1 METNRGQHISRQ
13 FDADLEHLRSQVLA
27 MGGVVEEQIADA
39 VEAFINAD
47 FKLAEKVV
55 LRDHEVNGLE
65 VALDEECSRI
75 LALRQPAAGDLRLIF
90 AIIKTI
96 TDLERIGDQAE
107 RVVKPIIRQGDGG
120 LSSEYYPVIRHLGDM
135 VKRMLHDTLDAF
147 ARMDP
152 DEALKVHAGDLE
164 VDREYEAITRQLVT
178 VMMEDP
184 RNIKSSLNVMFAAR
198 ALERIG
204 DHSKNINE
212 YLVYMVH
219 GKDIRHTSS
228 SPQGKAL
235 AEGRD

>member
-1 METNRGQHISRQ
+1 METNLGHHISRQ

-47 FKLAEKVV
+47 FTLAEKVIR
-55 LRDHEVNGLE
+55 RDHEVNGME
-65 VALDEECSRI
+65 VALDEECSRV
-75 LALRQPAAGDLRLIF
+75 LALRQPAASDLRLIF

-107 RVVKPIIRQGDGG
+107 RVVKTVIRLGGDGPI
-120 LSSEYYPVIRHLGDM
+120 SEHYPAIRYLGAL
-135 VKRMLHDTLDAF
+135 VKQMLHDTLDAF

-152 DEALKVHAGDLE
+152 DEAMKIHAGDRE

-178 VMMEDP
+178 VMMEDT
-184 RNIKSSLNVMFAAR
+184 RNIRGCLSVMFAAR

-212 YLVYMVH
+212 YLVYMVR
-219 GKDIRHTSS
+219 GRDIRHTDSL
-228 SPQGKAL
+228 PPT
-235 AEGRD
+235 

>member
-13 FDADLEHLRSQVLA
+13 FDQDIEQLRSQVLA
-27 MGGVVEEQIADA
+27 MGGVVEEQIGDA
-39 VEAFINAD
+39 VTAFVNSD
-47 FKLAEKVV
+47 SELAERVIA
-55 LRDHEVNGLE
+55 RDHEVNGLE

-90 AIIKTI
+90 AVIKTI

-107 RVVKPIIRQGDGG
+107 RVVKTVLRLGSDGPMH
-120 LSSEYYPVIRHLGDM
+120 EHYPAIRHLGEM
-135 VKRMLHDTLDAF
+135 VKQMLHETLDAF

-152 DEALKVHAGDLE
+152 DEALKILEGDRE
-164 VDREYEAITRQLVT
+164 VDREYEGITRQLIT

-184 RNIKSSLNVMFAAR
+184 RNIRGCLSVMFAAR

-219 GKDIRHTSS
+219 GKDIRHTDNIA
-228 SPQGKAL
+228 PP
-235 AEGRD
+235 

>member
-1 METNRGQHISRQ
+1 MKNIPGQHISRQ

-39 VEAFINAD
+39 LEAFINAD
-47 FKLAEKVV
+47 FELAEKVA
-55 LRDHEVNGLE
+55 LRDHEVNAME

-107 RVVKPIIRQGDGG
+107 RVVKP
-120 LSSEYYPVIRHLGDM
+120 VIRHGADNFISEHYPAIRNLGNL
-135 VKRMLHDTLDAF
+135 VKLMLHDTLDAF

-152 DEALKVHAGDLE
+152 DEALKIHAGDRE

-178 VMMEDP
+178 VMMEDA
-184 RNIKSSLNVMFAAR
+184 RNVRGCLSVMFAAR

-219 GKDIRHTSS
+219 GKDIRHLDSS
-228 SPQGKAL
+228 LKA
-235 AEGRD
+235 